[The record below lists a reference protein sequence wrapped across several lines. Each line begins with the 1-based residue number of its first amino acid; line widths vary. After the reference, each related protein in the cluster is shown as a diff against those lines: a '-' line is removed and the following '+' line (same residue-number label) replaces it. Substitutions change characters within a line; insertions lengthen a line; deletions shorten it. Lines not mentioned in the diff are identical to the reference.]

1 VQSVVTELQKVIFK
15 TNQGKPIMSFV
26 INRRLL
32 LATAGFGIGG
42 LLLPGGAAMA
52 QTLLGLTGFTHN
64 VASGEPG
71 PDSVL
76 LWTRYVNPTGGPSKV
91 RVEISENRDFLK
103 IAGGGEMVTGPW
115 RDHTVKIT
123 VDNLAP
129 GKWHWFRFIAPDGS
143 ISPVGRTKTLPVGKA
158 ANFNIAIFSCSNL
171 GFGEFNAYGHAAT
184 RDDIDLV
191 LHMGDYI
198 YEYGRGGYDGGAKFA
213 ARIFPADEILTLA
226 DYRLRY
232 ASYRSDKQLQAL
244 HANFP
249 MIANTDDHETAN
261 DSWEGGAQNHSVDEG
276 DWSARRNAAMQ
287 VWREWLPV
295 GEQPWKEYPIGDL
308 ATYYRTDTRAV
319 ARSKPYAHSDL
330 IRSGDPAKVFAAF
343 RDGAWR
349 DASMTMLGSE
359 QEAWL
364 SGAIGRKKA
373 TWTVLGSGTNM
384 GYNYTPEA
392 ALDWFPK
399 NAPERTRNYV
409 LQGIAAG
416 KAGLPYNLDN
426 WGGYPAARSRLLAAA
441 QRADANLVVVTGD
454 SHNGWAYDLP
464 EGGKPAGVEFGGHS
478 VSSPGFES
486 AAPGIDAAIIARGL
500 LDGSKQE
507 LRWVDASNRG
517 YMHLSLTPQAAT
529 NEWVFMETIKDVSLA
544 TKKSHKMKVRPGRN
558 VLEQA

>member
-1 VQSVVTELQKVIFK
+1 
-15 TNQGKPIMSFV
+15 MSFI
-26 INRRLL
+26 INRRALM
-32 LATAGFGIGG
+32 ATAGFGIGG

-52 QTLLGLTGFTHN
+52 QALLGLTGFTHN

-76 LWTRYVNPTGGPSKV
+76 LWTRYVSATGGPSKV
-91 RVEISENRDFLK
+91 RVEISETQDFAK
-103 IAGGGEMVTGPW
+103 IAGGGQMVTGPW

-143 ISPVGRTKTLPVGKA
+143 MSPVGRTKTLPVGKTA
-158 ANFNIAIFSCSNL
+158 KFNIAIFSCSNL
-171 GFGEFNAYGHAAT
+171 GFGEFNAYGHAAA

-232 ASYRSDKQLQAL
+232 ASYRADKQLQAL

-249 MIANTDDHETAN
+249 MIPNTDDHEGTN
-261 DSWEGGAQNHSVDEG
+261 DMWEGGAQNHQADEG
-276 DWSARRNAAMQ
+276 DWTNRKNAAMQ

-295 GEQPWKEYPIGDL
+295 GETPWKEYPIADL

-319 ARSKPYAHSDL
+319 ARSKPYF
-330 IRSGDPAKVFAAF
+330 SGDFMRAADPAKALAEF

-349 DASMTMLGSE
+349 DPAMTMLGTE
-359 QEAWL
+359 QESWL
-364 SGAIGRKKA
+364 FKAIARNKS
-373 TWTVLGSGTNM
+373 TWAVVGSGTNM
-384 GYNYTPEA
+384 GYNYTPDQA
-392 ALDWFPK
+392 MDWFPK
-399 NAPERTRNYV
+399 DAPESRKNFVRNG
-409 LQGIAAG
+409 LAAA

-426 WGGYPAARSRLLAAA
+426 WGGYPVARSRLLGAA

-454 SHNGWAYDLP
+454 SHNGWAFDLP

-478 VSSPGFES
+478 VSSPGFENS
-486 AAPGIDAAIIARGL
+486 TQGTDPAVIARGL
-500 LDGSKQE
+500 VERSKDE
-507 LRWVDASNRG
+507 LRWVDTSNRG
-517 YMHLSLTPQAAT
+517 YMHMTLTQQAAT
-529 NEWVFMETIKDVSLA
+529 NEWVFMQTVKDVSMA
-544 TKKSHKMKVRPGRN
+544 TKPGHRMKVRAGRK
-558 VLEQA
+558 VLESA

>member
-1 VQSVVTELQKVIFK
+1 
-15 TNQGKPIMSFV
+15 MSF
-26 INRRLL
+26 ILNRRAL

-42 LLLPGGAAMA
+42 LMLPGGAAMA
-52 QTLLGLTGFTHN
+52 QALLGLTGFTHN

-71 PDSVL
+71 PNSVL

-91 RVEISENRDFLK
+91 RVEISESRDFAK
-103 IAGGGEMVTGPW
+103 IAGGGQMVTGPW

-143 ISPVGRTKTLPVGKA
+143 MSPVGRTKTLPVGKA
-158 ANFNIAIFSCSNL
+158 SKFNIAIFSCSNL
-171 GFGEFNAYGHAAT
+171 GFGEFNAYGHAAA
-184 RDDIDLV
+184 REDIDLV

-232 ASYRSDKQLQAL
+232 ASYRSDPQLQAL

-249 MIANTDDHETAN
+249 MIPNTDDHEGAN
-261 DSWEGGAQNHSVDEG
+261 DAWEGGAQNHTPDEG
-276 DWSARRNAAMQ
+276 DWNARRNAAMQ

-308 ATYYRTDTRAV
+308 ATYYRTDTRMV
-319 ARSKPYAHSDL
+319 ARSKPNFHGDL
-330 IRSGDPAKVFAAF
+330 MRSADPAKAFADF

-349 DASMTMLGSE
+349 DPAMTMFGTE
-359 QEAWL
+359 QESWL
-364 SGAIGRKKA
+364 FGAIARNKA
-373 TWTVLGSGTNM
+373 TWAVLGTGTNM
-384 GYNYTPEA
+384 GYNFTPEEA
-392 ALDWFPK
+392 MNWFPK
-399 NAPERTRNYV
+399 DAPERTKNFVR
-409 LQGIAAG
+409 QGIAAA

-426 WGGYPAARSRLLAAA
+426 WGGYPVARSRVLAAA
-441 QRADANLVVVTGD
+441 QRADANLGVVTGD
-454 SHNGWAYDLP
+454 SHNGWAFDLP
-464 EGGKPAGVEFGGHS
+464 EDGKPAGVEFGGHS

-486 AAPGIDAAIIARGL
+486 ATVGVDPAVIARNL
-500 LDGSKQE
+500 QEASKQE
-507 LRWVDASNRG
+507 LRWVDTSNRG

-529 NEWVFMETIKDVSLA
+529 NEWVFMQTVKDVSLE
-544 TKKSHKMKVRPGRN
+544 TKAGHRMKVRPGRKI
-558 VLEQA
+558 LESA

>member
-1 VQSVVTELQKVIFK
+1 
-15 TNQGKPIMSFV
+15 MSLI
-26 INRRLL
+26 INRRAV

-52 QTLLGLTGFTHN
+52 QALLGLTGFTHN

-76 LWTRYVNPTGGPSKV
+76 LWTRYVNPIGGPSKV
-91 RVEISENRDFLK
+91 RVEISETQDFAK
-103 IAGGGEMVTGPW
+103 IAGGGQMVTGPW

-143 ISPVGRTKTLPVGKA
+143 MSPVGRTKTLPVGKA
-158 ANFNIAIFSCSNL
+158 AKFNIAIFSCSNL
-171 GFGEFNAYGHAAT
+171 GFGEFNAYGHAVA

-198 YEYGRGGYDGGAKFA
+198 YEYARGGYDGGAKFA

-232 ASYRSDKQLQAL
+232 ASYRADKQLQAL

-249 MIANTDDHETAN
+249 MIPNTDDHEGTN
-261 DSWEGGAQNHSVDEG
+261 DMWEGGAQNHQADEG
-276 DWSARRNAAMQ
+276 DWTNRKNAAMQ

-295 GEQPWKEYPIGDL
+295 GETPWKEYPIGEL

-319 ARSKPYAHSDL
+319 GRSKPFSNGD
-330 IRSGDPAKVFAAF
+330 IFRSADPAKAFAEF
-343 RDGAWR
+343 HDGAWR
-349 DASMTMLGSE
+349 DSAMTMLGSE
-359 QEAWL
+359 QESWL
-364 SGAIGRKKA
+364 YKAISRNKG
-373 TWTVLGSGTNM
+373 TWAVVGSGTNM
-384 GYNYTPEA
+384 GYNFTPDQA
-392 ALDWFPK
+392 MDWFPK
-399 NAPERTRNYV
+399 DTPESRKNFVR
-409 LQGIAAG
+409 QGIAAA
-416 KAGLPYNLDN
+416 KAGVPYNLDN
-426 WGGYPAARSRLLAAA
+426 WGGYPAARSRLLGAA
-441 QRADANLVVVTGD
+441 QRVDANLVVVTGD
-454 SHNGWAYDLP
+454 SHNGWAFDLP

-486 AAPGIDAAIIARGL
+486 ATQGTDPSVIARGL
-500 LDGSKQE
+500 VERSKDE
-507 LRWVDASNRG
+507 LRWVDTSNRG

-529 NEWVFMETIKDVSLA
+529 NEWVFMQSVKDLSMA
-544 TKKSHKMKVRPGRN
+544 TKPGHRMKVRAGRK
-558 VLEQA
+558 VLESA

>member
-1 VQSVVTELQKVIFK
+1 
-15 TNQGKPIMSFV
+15 MSL
-26 INRRLL
+26 ILDRRAL

-52 QTLLGLTGFTHN
+52 QALLGLTGFTHN

-76 LWTRYVNPTGGPSKV
+76 LWTRYVSPTGSPSKV
-91 RVEISENRDFLK
+91 RVEISESNDFAK

-143 ISPVGRTKTLPVGKA
+143 LSPVGRTKTLPVGKA
-158 ANFNIAIFSCSNL
+158 AKFNIAIFSCSNL
-171 GFGEFNAYGHAAT
+171 GFGEFNAYGHAAA
-184 RDDIDLV
+184 RDDVDLV

-198 YEYGRGGYDGGAKFA
+198 YEYARGGYDGGAKFA
-213 ARIFPADEILTLA
+213 ARIFPDSEILTLA

-249 MIANTDDHETAN
+249 MIANTDDHEGAN
-261 DSWEGGAQNHSVDEG
+261 DSWEGGAQNHTADEG

-295 GEQPWKEYPIGDL
+295 GEQPWKEYPIGEL
-308 ATYYRTDTRAV
+308 ATYFRTDTRMV
-319 ARSKPYAHSDL
+319 ARSKPYVAGDL
-330 IRSGDPAKVFAAF
+330 MRGADPAKALAEF

-349 DASMTMLGSE
+349 DPSMTMFGTE
-359 QEAWL
+359 QESWL
-364 SGAIGRKKA
+364 FRAMTRNKA
-373 TWTVLGSGTNM
+373 TWAVLGTGTNM
-384 GYNYTPEA
+384 GYNYTPEEA
-392 ALDWFPK
+392 MSWFPAD
-399 NAPERTRNYV
+399 APERTKSYV
-409 LQGIAAG
+409 RQGIAAA

-426 WGGYPAARSRLLAAA
+426 WGGYPVARSRVLAAA

-454 SHNGWAYDLP
+454 SHNGWAFDLP

-486 AAPGIDAAIIARGL
+486 ATQGIDPAVIAREL
-500 LDGSKQE
+500 RDASKQE
-507 LRWVDASNRG
+507 LRWVDTSNRG

-529 NEWVFMETIKDVSLA
+529 NEWVFMQTVKDVSLA
-544 TKKSHKMKVRPGRN
+544 TKPSHKMKVRPGRK
-558 VLEQA
+558 VLEQS

>member
-1 VQSVVTELQKVIFK
+1 
-15 TNQGKPIMSFV
+15 MSLI
-26 INRRLL
+26 INRRAL
-32 LATAGFGIGG
+32 LATAGFGISG
-42 LLLPGGAAMA
+42 LMLPGGAAMA
-52 QTLLGLTGFTHN
+52 QALLGLTGFTHN

-91 RVEISENRDFLK
+91 RVEISESQDFAK
-103 IAGGGEMVTGPW
+103 IAGGGQMVTGPW
-115 RDHTVKIT
+115 RDHTVKVT

-143 ISPVGRTKTLPVGKA
+143 MSPVGRTKTLPVGKA
-158 ANFNIAIFSCSNL
+158 AKFNIAIFSCSNL
-171 GFGEFNAYGHAAT
+171 GFGEFNAYGHAAA

-198 YEYGRGGYDGGAKFA
+198 YEYARGGYDGGSKFA
-213 ARIFPADEILTLA
+213 ARIFPADEILNLA

-232 ASYRSDKQLQAL
+232 ASYRSDPQLQAL

-249 MIANTDDHETAN
+249 MIPNTDDHEGAN
-261 DSWEGGAQNHSVDEG
+261 DAWEGGAQNHTADEG
-276 DWSARRNAAMQ
+276 DWNARRNAAMQ

-308 ATYYRTDTRAV
+308 ATYFRTDTRMV
-319 ARSKPYAHSDL
+319 ARSKPYWHGDL
-330 IRSGDPAKVFAAF
+330 MRAADPAKAMADF

-349 DASMTMLGSE
+349 DPAMTMFGTE
-359 QEAWL
+359 QESWL
-364 SGAIGRKKA
+364 TKAIARNKA
-373 TWTVLGSGTNM
+373 TWAVLGSGTNM
-384 GYNYTPEA
+384 GYNYTPEQ

-399 NAPERTRNYV
+399 DAPDRNKNFAR
-409 LQGIAAG
+409 QGIAAA

-454 SHNGWAYDLP
+454 SHNGWAFDLP

-478 VSSPGFES
+478 VSSPGFEN
-486 AAPGIDAAIIARGL
+486 ATQGTDPAIIARGL
-500 LDGSKQE
+500 LETSKQE
-507 LRWVDASNRG
+507 LRWVDTSNRG

-529 NEWVFMETIKDVSLA
+529 NEWVFMQTVKDVSSA
-544 TKKSHKMKVRPGRN
+544 TKAGHRMKVRPGRK

>member
-1 VQSVVTELQKVIFK
+1 MPF
-15 TNQGKPIMSFV
+15 F
-26 INRRLL
+26 INRRQLMT
-32 LATAGFGIGG
+32 TAGFGIGG
-42 LLLPGGAAMA
+42 LMLPGGAAMA
-52 QTLLGLTGFTHN
+52 QALLGLTGFTHN

-76 LWTRYVNPTGGPSKV
+76 LWTRYVSATGGPSKV
-91 RVEISENRDFLK
+91 RVEISETQDFAK
-103 IAGGGEMVTGPW
+103 VVGGGQMVTGPW

-129 GKWHWFRFIAPDGS
+129 GKWHWFRFIAPDGT

-158 ANFNIAIFSCSNL
+158 AKFNIAIFSCSNL
-171 GFGEFNAYGHAAT
+171 GFGEFNAYGHAAM

-198 YEYGRGGYDGGAKFA
+198 YEYARGGYDGGAKFA
-213 ARIFPADEILTLA
+213 ERIFPNSEILTLA

-232 ASYRSDKQLQAL
+232 QSYRADKQLQAL

-249 MIANTDDHETAN
+249 MIPNTDDHEGTN
-261 DSWEGGAQNHSVDEG
+261 DMWEGGAQNHQADEG
-276 DWSARRNAAMQ
+276 DWTNRKNAAMQ

-295 GEQPWKEYPIGDL
+295 GETPWKEYPIADL

-319 ARSKPYAHSDL
+319 ARSKPYA
-330 IRSGDPAKVFAAF
+330 SGDFMRAADPAKALAEF

-349 DASMTMLGSE
+349 DPAMTMLGSE
-359 QEAWL
+359 QESWL
-364 SGAIGRKKA
+364 FKA
-373 TWTVLGSGTNM
+373 LARNKSTWAVVGSGTNM
-384 GYNYTPEA
+384 GYNYTPDQ

-399 NAPERTRNYV
+399 DTPDSRKNFVRNG
-409 LQGIAAG
+409 QAAA

-454 SHNGWAYDLP
+454 SHNGWAFDLP

-486 AAPGIDAAIIARGL
+486 ATQGTDPAVIARGL
-500 LDGSKQE
+500 VERSKDE
-507 LRWVDASNRG
+507 LRWVDTSNRG
-517 YMHLSLTPQAAT
+517 YMHLTLTPQAAT
-529 NEWVFMETIKDVSLA
+529 NEWVFMQTVKDLSLA
-544 TKKSHKMKVRPGRN
+544 TKPGHRMKVRPGRK

>member
-1 VQSVVTELQKVIFK
+1 
-15 TNQGKPIMSFV
+15 MSFF
-26 INRRLL
+26 INRRAL

-42 LLLPGGAAMA
+42 LMLPGGAAMA
-52 QTLLGLTGFTHN
+52 QALLGLTGFTHN

-91 RVEISENRDFLK
+91 RVEISESRDFAK
-103 IAGGGEMVTGPW
+103 IAGGGQMVTGPW

-143 ISPVGRTKTLPVGKA
+143 MSPVGRTKTLPVGKA
-158 ANFNIAIFSCSNL
+158 SKFNIAIFSCSNL
-171 GFGEFNAYGHAAT
+171 GFGEFNAYGHAAA
-184 RDDIDLV
+184 REDIDLV

-232 ASYRSDKQLQAL
+232 ASYRSDPQLQAL

-249 MIANTDDHETAN
+249 VIPNTDDHEGAN
-261 DSWEGGAQNHSVDEG
+261 DAWEGGAQNHTADEG
-276 DWSARRNAAMQ
+276 DFSARRNAAMQ

-308 ATYYRTDTRAV
+308 ATYYRTDTRMV
-319 ARSKPYAHSDL
+319 ARSKPYSHGDL
-330 IRSGDPAKVFAAF
+330 ARAADPAKAFAEF
-343 RDGAWR
+343 HDGAWR
-349 DASMTMLGSE
+349 DPSMTMFGTE
-359 QEAWL
+359 QESWL
-364 SGAIGRKKA
+364 FSAIARNKG
-373 TWTVLGSGTNM
+373 TWAVLGTGTNM
-384 GYNYTPEA
+384 GYNFTPEEA
-392 ALDWFPK
+392 MNWFPK
-399 NAPERTRNYV
+399 DAPERTKNFVR
-409 LQGIAAG
+409 QGIAAA

-426 WGGYPAARSRLLAAA
+426 WGGYPVARSRVLAAA

-454 SHNGWAYDLP
+454 SHNGWAFDLP
-464 EGGKPAGVEFGGHS
+464 EGGKPAGIEFGGHS

-486 AAPGIDAAIIARGL
+486 ATVGVDPAVIARNL
-500 LDGSKQE
+500 QEASKQE
-507 LRWVDASNRG
+507 LRWVDTSNRG

-529 NEWVFMETIKDVSLA
+529 NEWVFMQTVKDVSLA
-544 TKKSHKMKVRPGRN
+544 TKPSHRMKVRPGRK
-558 VLEQA
+558 VLESA